1 MQLNDKRRNKVKG
14 KQKKDANTQKKTEKM
29 EKNIVVGEKNM
40 QNNKPSKNISQ
51 WVKCATCTFAYQ
63 CNKKF
68 CFKVI
73 F

>member
-1 MQLNDKRRNKVKG
+1 
-14 KQKKDANTQKKTEKM
+14 M
-29 EKNIVVGEKNM
+29 EKNIAGEKNV
-40 QNNKPSKNISQ
+40 QNDKPSKNISQ

>member
-1 MQLNDKRRNKVKG
+1 MKE
-14 KQKKDANTQKKTEKM
+14 KQKKDTNTQKKTEKM
-29 EKNIVVGEKNM
+29 EKNIAGEKNV
-40 QNNKPSKNISQ
+40 QNDKPSKNISQ

>member
-1 MQLNDKRRNKVKG
+1 MEG
-14 KQKKDANTQKKTEKM
+14 KEKKNASTQKKTEKKKKSGIVS
-29 EKNIVVGEKNM
+29 EENVQSDKPRKNIPKWFRCVT
-40 QNNKPSKNISQ
+40 
-51 WVKCATCTFAYQ
+51 CAFAYQ